1 MDGNGTKGYRI
12 SRGTAELI
20 GRLGK
25 ALSLAVEHEEAA
37 RRAGWTEEELELAE
51 DAFYQGVD
59 RQARGIEK
67 EIARNIRM
75 RLMIS
80 GGEEI

>member
-12 SRGTAELI
+12 SCGTAELI

-37 RRAGWTEEELELAE
+37 RRAGWTEEERELAE

>member
-12 SRGTAELI
+12 SSGTAELI
-20 GRLGK
+20 GHLERT
-25 ALSLAVEHEEAA
+25 LSLDGEHDEAMK
-37 RRAGWTEEELELAE
+37 RAGWTEEERELAD

-75 RLMIS
+75 RLMLS
-80 GGEEI
+80 RGEEI